1 MEGAVVRERAPAKIA
16 LCIPCYGDTK
26 ARFTQSLAAMIAHF
40 LSADITTPEG
50 EPIARDVKTFM
61 VASSMLTQSR
71 HMLVAEALA
80 WGADHLLWL
89 DADHVFP
96 EDALA
101 RLWARNLPIVG
112 CNYARR
118 CHPTAPT
125 AARTIDGTND
135 HRNLVYT
142 TPRKAADDLIE
153 EVDHIG
159 LGLCLMDMRILDLLQ
174 HRAEE
179 DGRDSFL
186 PLFHFETKPDGF
198 GIIGEDVYFFR
209 KLREAGVPVHVDHA
223 LSWEVGHLHEQI
235 MTNALAV
242 AHEEKWV
249 ASTMERAR
257 QQRAETLAAAG

>member
-1 MEGAVVRERAPAKIA
+1 MRDDAPVKIA

-26 ARFTQSLAAMIAHF
+26 ARFTQCLAAMITHF
-40 LSADITTPEG
+40 LGADITTPDGVAVTRE
-50 EPIARDVKTFM
+50 VKTFM
-61 VASSMLTQSR
+61 VSCSVLTQSR

-80 WGADHLLWL
+80 WGADYLLWL

-101 RLWARNLPIVG
+101 RLWARNLAVVG

-125 AARTIDGTND
+125 AAKTVDAAND

-142 TPRKAADDLIE
+142 TPDKVAGDLVE

-159 LGLCLMDMRILDLLQ
+159 FGLCLIDMRIFDLLQ
-174 HRAEE
+174 NKAEAE
-179 DGRDSFL
+179 GRDSFL

-198 GIIGEDVYFFR
+198 GIIGEDVYFFA
-209 KLREAGVPVHVDHA
+209 KLRAAGVPVHVDHA
-223 LSWEVGHLHEQI
+223 LSWEVGHLHEQV

-242 AHEEKWV
+242 AQEEKWI
-249 ASTMERAR
+249 ASNRAR
-257 QQRAETLAAAG
+257 GTKYLARAGTICAR